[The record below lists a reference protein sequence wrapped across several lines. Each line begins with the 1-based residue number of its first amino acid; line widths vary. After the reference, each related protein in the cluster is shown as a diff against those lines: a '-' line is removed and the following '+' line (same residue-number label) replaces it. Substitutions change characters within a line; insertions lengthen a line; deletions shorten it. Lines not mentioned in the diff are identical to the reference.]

1 MNTLV
6 HRYHATAIETG
17 KHLLRCL
24 VYVDLNMVRAGA
36 VKHPFE
42 WRFGGYNEI
51 QSPRRKCVLITYEKL
66 SALAAFSC
74 ASEIY
79 TLFY

>member
-1 MNTLV
+1 
-6 HRYHATAIETG
+6 
-17 KHLLRCL
+17 
-24 VYVDLNMVRAGA
+24 MVRAGA

-79 TLFY
+79 TLFD